1 MTLFPAF
8 GDWWNDPVGASPDHL
23 VRSGIVF
30 SLGET
35 QLCVPGVRTVLHIN
49 ILQAVRE

>member
-1 MTLFPAF
+1 MNQCLGEPVRMTLFPAF
-8 GDWWNDPVGASPDHL
+8 ADWWNAPVGASPDHL

-35 QLCVPGVRTVLHIN
+35 
-49 ILQAVRE
+49 